1 MNRQIINPWTW
12 QENLGF
18 SQAVLVEAPSRTMY
32 VAGQGPIDA
41 DGHLVHEGDMAGQS
55 ALTMDNVETV
65 LAAGGMTLGDVVR
78 YDVHT
83 TSLQDYFTNGAE
95 QVVKR
100 FAQAGIIPAGG
111 IATEVPALAVPGM
124 AVEVTVIACR

>member
-12 QENLGF
+12 QESFGF
-18 SQAVLVEAPSRTMY
+18 SQAVLVEAPSQTMY

>member
-12 QENLGF
+12 QENFGF
-18 SQAVLVEAPSRTMY
+18 SQAVLVEAPSQTMY

-41 DGHLVHEGDMAGQS
+41 DGNLVHEGDMAGQS

>member
-12 QENLGF
+12 QENFGF
-18 SQAVLVEAPSRTMY
+18 SQAVLVEAPSQTMY

-41 DGHLVHEGDMAGQS
+41 DGNLVHEGDMAGQS
-55 ALTMDNVETV
+55 ARTMDNVETV

>member
-1 MNRQIINPWTW
+1 MKKQIINPWTW
-12 QENLGF
+12 QESFGF
-18 SQAVLVEAPSRTMY
+18 SQAVLVEAPSQTMY

-41 DGHLVHEGDMAGQS
+41 DGNLVHEGDMAGQCT
-55 ALTMDNVETV
+55 LTMDNVETV

-83 TSLQDYFTNGAE
+83 TSLQDYFTQGAE

-124 AVEVTVIACR
+124 AVEVTVTACR

>member
-12 QENLGF
+12 QEQLGY
-18 SQAVLVEAPSRTMY
+18 SQAVLVEAPAQTMY
-32 VAGQGPIDA
+32 VAGQGPIDP
-41 DGHLVHEGDMAGQS
+41 DGNLVHEGDMAGQ
-55 ALTMDNVETV
+55 AMQVMDNVETV
-65 LAAGGMTLGDVVR
+65 LAAGGMNLGDVVR

-83 TSLQDYFTNGAE
+83 TSLPDYFVNGAE

-100 FAQAGIIPAGG
+100 FAQAGILPAGG

-124 AVEVTVIACR
+124 AVEITVTACR